1 MDSSTFQTTSMM
13 HHLPNELL
21 VHIFSHLT
29 FADAVTAGRVCRRWR
44 NNAEWALRN
53 LSLANDRKDSIVIG
67 GSAKWNL
74 RFVQKYLANGIR
86 TISFKVGGGR
96 GQGRYRFPT
105 PVHKSISSHLNSI

>member
-1 MDSSTFQTTSMM
+1 MM
-13 HHLPNELL
+13 HLLPNELL

-44 NNAEWALRN
+44 SVAEWALRN

-86 TISFKVGGGR
+86 TISFKVGSGR
-96 GQGRYRFPT
+96 DQGRSLISQPPFIT
-105 PVHKSISSHLNSI
+105 P